1 MATLIWTVA
10 GVVAI
15 ALAPPF
21 AVRIARK
28 RRAEAAEEAASEGRT
43 EEG

>member
-1 MATLIWTVA
+1 MATWIWTIC
-10 GVVAI
+10 GVIAI

-28 RRAEAAEEAASEGRT
+28 RRAEAAEEQAEEQAGEG
-43 EEG
+43 